1 MFGLTR
7 VRLDLVRWILIR
19 RRAVGRGSS
28 GVGSRLGWRDGSAAD
43 RPMARRA
50 ERRLGS
56 TLGGAGDDV
65 RRRAAAGVAGVAKI
79 GTPGTVRGRGNSGEV
94 ACVMRRPMETSTSV
108 RRAGK
113 VVRHGVP
120 RSGNSGEQTPVGQS
134 EGERAKGLARILT
147 TDLSSCGCWTSKRGG
162 GAASWRRHR
171 AQRLQWRGR
180 GTG

>member
-65 RRRAAAGVAGVAKI
+65 RRRAAAGVTGVAKI

-94 ACVMRRPMETSTSV
+94 ARVMRRPMETSTSV

-134 EGERAKGLARILT
+134 EGERAKGLSRILT
-147 TDLSSCGCWTSKRGG
+147 TTRSSRAAQARRGSG
-162 GAASWRRHR
+162 GTAVSRR
-171 AQRLQWRGR
+171 APSSQ
-180 GTG
+180 